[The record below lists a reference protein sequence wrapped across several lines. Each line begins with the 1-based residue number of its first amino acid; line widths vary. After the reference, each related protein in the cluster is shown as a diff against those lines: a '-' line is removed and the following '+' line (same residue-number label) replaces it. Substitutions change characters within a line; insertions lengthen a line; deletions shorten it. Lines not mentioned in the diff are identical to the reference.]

1 MLIPLH
7 IQFCI
12 LFQNFHQSP
21 PPSSPYISKLC
32 LSFTMTFW
40 TASPCRSDIFDAM
53 SRQDSTVPAFNEWT
67 SNKTV
72 QQCIFSISPAKF
84 SPAYSKHPSL
94 TIHRSRN
101 AAVYAQELWFA
112 PYLMQACHLRWNSG
126 HGPRKTI
133 RTTRPPN
140 EVQSDLL
147 GYPHKSSS
155 VMASYKYPMNISDI
169 WVSLKMMGPPMDKT
183 IWTSYFS
190 HWFPSFS
197 GKKKLGISIPA
208 MRLAALPRVLSMK
221 SIRSLIA
228 LLIEAGMDRKITTCS
243 VGILG
248 FYSSAGWWYTNPSEK
263 YESQLGW
270 FQIYEQIELM
280 FQTTA
285 QIWDFGVLF
294 YLFRALDF
302 FMIFF
307 DDFSRL
313 NFSPRD
319 DSGIPGDPRCR
330 LLRATVSWA
339 VNPFPSM
346 LFIVILQVDTNENH
360 VGNPDQYPKIIKT
373 QMLPQSSSNL

>member
-40 TASPCRSDIFDAM
+40 TASPCRSNIFDAM
-53 SRQDSTVPAFNEWT
+53 SRQDGTVPAFNEWT
-67 SNKTV
+67 LAPHIPN
-72 QQCIFSISPAKF
+72 I
-84 SPAYSKHPSL
+84 HPWPS
-94 TIHRSRN
+94 T
-101 AAVYAQELWFA
+101 AQEMLQSMPRNYDLLHIWCKLVTLGETPDMDRVKPFGR
-112 PYLMQACHLRWNSG
+112 Q
-126 HGPRKTI
+126 GPR
-133 RTTRPPN
+133 TRSSQIYW
-140 EVQSDLL
+140 VIHISQVLL
-147 GYPHKSSS
+147 WL
-155 VMASYKYPMNISDI
+155 VTNI
-169 WVSLKMMGPPMDKT
+169 P
-183 IWTSYFS
+183 WTSLIYGWVWKWWDPQWIKQSEHHIFPTGS
-190 HWFPSFS
+190 HHFLA
-197 GKKKLGISIPA
+197 KKKLGISIPA

-248 FYSSAGWWYTNPSEK
+248 YYSSAGWWYTNPSEK

-270 FQIYEQIELM
+270 LFQIYGQIELM
-280 FQTTA
+280 FQTTN

-302 FMIFF
+302 FMIFSMIF
-307 DDFSRL
+307 PRL

-330 LLRATVSWA
+330 LFARHGQLSCH
-339 VNPFPSM
+339 NPLPSM

-360 VGNPDQYPKIIKT
+360 IGNPDEYPKIIKT